1 MDLKQIYRDYID
13 CLNEQAWSRL
23 GKFVADEVVHNN
35 NPLGLSGYREMLEQD
50 YAAIPDL
57 RFNVEMMISEY
68 PYLGSRLRFDC
79 SPTGVFLGLP
89 VNGRRVS
96 FHENVFYQFGNNK
109 IVRVR
114 SIIDKAALEA
124 QL

>member
-1 MDLKQIYRDYID
+1 MDQKQIYRDYID

-23 GKFVADEVVHNN
+23 GTFVADDITHNS
-35 NPLGLSGYREMLEQD
+35 NPLGLAGYRKMLEQD

-57 RFNVEMMISEY
+57 RFNVEIMISEY
-68 PYLGSRLRFDC
+68 PHLGSRLRFDC

-89 VNGRRVS
+89 VNSRRVS
-96 FHENVFYQFGNNK
+96 FHENVFYEFDSSK
-109 IVRVR
+109 IIRVR
-114 SIIDKAALEA
+114 SVIDKAALEA

>member
-13 CLNEQAWSRL
+13 CLNERAWSHL
-23 GKFVADEVVHNN
+23 GTFVADYVTHND
-35 NPLGLSGYREMLEQD
+35 NPLGLSGYRKMLEQD
-50 YAAIPDL
+50 YAGIPDL
-57 RFNVEMMISEY
+57 RFNVELMISEY
-68 PYLGSRLRFDC
+68 PNLGSRLRFDC

-96 FHENVFYQFGNNK
+96 LHENVFYEFDNNK